1 MIKKIVRPK
10 QVNNQDKQAPK
21 TIQELMRR
29 YDLENNDICEYLDY
43 LTDYLNQVKNKTYMI
58 VTKNEIPENTNYV
71 IPCSYK
77 VGDNMLDIYYM
88 GEKLINGVHYKEIG
102 TKGTVSNK
110 IQFFDW
116 GQSVPVGR
124 TIEFLVR
131 GVFEVE
137 G

>member
-137 G
+137 S